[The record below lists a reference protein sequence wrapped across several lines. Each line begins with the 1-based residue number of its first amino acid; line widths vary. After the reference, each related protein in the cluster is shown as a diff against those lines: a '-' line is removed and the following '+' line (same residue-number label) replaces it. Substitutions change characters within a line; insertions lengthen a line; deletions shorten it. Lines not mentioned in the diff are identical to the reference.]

1 MNLDLIVAQ
10 TTCVVMFCDLCA
22 ACKSRKT
29 KREEMVV
36 VEERDGFSE
45 MRRGVCADR
54 PRETR
59 RP

>member
-10 TTCVVMFCDLCA
+10 TTCVVMFCDVCA
-22 ACKSRKT
+22 ACESRKM

-36 VEERDGFSE
+36 VEERDGLSE

-54 PRETR
+54 PA
-59 RP
+59 